1 MLCENVDMA
10 FENQNQLDNVTEKI
24 SLEQANTSTST
35 PYSQEALHGTI
46 NGKNN
51 TKKLNSTFLHM

>member
-1 MLCENVDMA
+1 MA